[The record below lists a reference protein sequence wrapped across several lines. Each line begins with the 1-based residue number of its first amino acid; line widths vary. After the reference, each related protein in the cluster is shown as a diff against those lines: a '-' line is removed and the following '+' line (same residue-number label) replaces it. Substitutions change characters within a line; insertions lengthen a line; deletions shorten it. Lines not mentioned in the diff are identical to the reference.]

1 MQGIVTTSFAPEP
14 GKHYNSTAMIID
26 HEPIPSEARA
36 LAEAMAKRQWMDL
49 ERERQTGPEIYPSTS
64 IPLLEG
70 RIAVTAGIIE
80 GALMDSSN
88 LAQAAQEYLGFTLT
102 EILVDVQPKTTQ
114 TGLKPIEQEDREL
127 IAKLLALTI
136 SPEAALKSFRDTLK
150 LKDSATSIAKTKN
163 IKPEQMFEDDDLY
176 AALIRANFTPTEYVQ
191 TKMDEFREITQ
202 KLPEVFSAFMKS
214 KLEDLDKHDPSTQVY
229 IRYAGAVGEMSKVV
243 AEAREYQAL
252 VQYVI
257 RYWGE
262 NGLQDLSAELKAQ
275 ILASSFMLKDGD
287 KDIARK
293 LFGVQFSK

>member
-1 MQGIVTTSFAPEP
+1 
-14 GKHYNSTAMIID
+14 
-26 HEPIPSEARA
+26 
-36 LAEAMAKRQWMDL
+36 MAKRQWMDL
-49 ERERQTGPEIYPSTS
+49 ERKRQTGPKVYPPTS
-64 IPLLEG
+64 IPLLER

-80 GALMDSSN
+80 GALMDSSH
-88 LAQAAQEYLGFTLT
+88 LAQAAQKYLGFTLT
-102 EILVDVQPKTTQ
+102 EILVDIQPKTTQ
-114 TGLKPIEQEDREL
+114 TGLNPIEQEDREL

-136 SPEAALKSFRDTLK
+136 PPEATLKFFRDTLK

-176 AALIRANFTPTEYVQ
+176 AVLIRANFTPAEYIQ
-191 TKMDEFREITQ
+191 TKMDKYREISQ

-214 KLEDLDKHDPSTQVY
+214 KLEDSDKDDPSTQIY
-229 IRYAGAVGEMSKVV
+229 IRLAGTVGEMSKLM
-243 AEAREYQAL
+243 AEAREYQTQ

-262 NGLQDLSAELKAQ
+262 SGLRDLSPQLKAQ